1 MENQSPTNKIIT
13 TPMSKP
19 LLGPDGLPVNQPVK
33 IKQGEKPYVPWVMV
47 LFEKFPDGVRGKVRI
62 RETDDPVTVVQ
73 SDFMQPTFEAAMDKL
88 KEMIGKRINRTQET
102 NGKGDLHTGQST
114 AE

>member
-1 MENQSPTNKIIT
+1 MENLNPTNKLIT
-13 TPMSKP
+13 PTAKP
-19 LLGPDGLPVNQPVK
+19 LLGPDGLPLNQPVK
-33 IKQGEKPYVPWVMV
+33 VRQGEKPYVPWVMV